1 MTLNYGVLGIRQ
13 RDYRVYIAFES
24 QLTALCAE
32 LVSFFEDYDSGAYDA
47 AYGHL
52 QTIMASKMTHIG
64 EMRKDSIDV
73 SIADGDSVEGNEIGK
88 FVMSKTGTFSCELI
102 NATPDN
108 KNALANADS
117 QEAIIMLVEIS
128 NNRIENFNDAGA
140 FFELHEIVFVGNME
154 SIIDGLDSGVGGSFS
169 YSEKDTG
176 GTIPT
181 STISIEKKVPN
192 AASFRKIIDQ
202 PYDYKE
208 IVDAIVLGD
217 SAGWSAPEDG
227 TIHPAWIPPIDDS
240 VTGYLVEVATANT
253 FGSTIVKSVELVG
266 AAQTKAVITG
276 LTNGVEY
283 FVRVRA
289 MVGQYPKSNYSNV
302 ESDTPSA

>member
-1 MTLNYGVLGIRQ
+1 MALNYGTLGIRQ

-32 LVSFFEDYDSGAYDA
+32 LVSFFEDYDFGAYDA

-128 NNRIENFNDAGA
+128 DNRMENFNDAGA

-202 PYDYKE
+202 PYDYE
-208 IVDAIVLGD
+208 EEVDAIVLDEIWEAGGSGELVPSWTD
-217 SAGWSAPEDG
+217 SADA
-227 TIHPAWIPPIDDS
+227 S
-240 VTGYLVEVATANT
+240 VTGYLVEVATSNT
-253 FGSTIVKSVELVG
+253 FDNTIVQSVEVDVG
-266 AAQTKAVITG
+266 QEGVHITG
-276 LTNGVEY
+276 LTNGIEY

-289 MVGQYPKSNYSNV
+289 MVGRYPKSKYSNI
-302 ESDTPSA
+302 ESGTPTAL

>member
-1 MTLNYGVLGIRQ
+1 MALNYGTLGIRQ

-24 QLTALCAE
+24 QLAALCAE
-32 LVSFFEDYDSGAYDA
+32 LVSFFEDYDSGAYAA

-52 QTIMASKMTHIG
+52 ETIMASKMTHIG
-64 EMRKDSIDV
+64 EMRKDSIDS

-88 FVMSKTGTFSCELI
+88 FVMSKTGTFACELI

-108 KNALANADS
+108 KNALAAADG
-117 QEAIIMLVEIS
+117 QEAVIMLVEL
-128 NNRIENFNDAGA
+128 NDTRMENFNDAGA
-140 FFELHEIVFVGNME
+140 FFQLHELIFIANVD
-154 SIIDGLDSGVGGSFS
+154 SIIAGSVSGVGGSFS

-181 STISIEKKVPN
+181 STISIEKKVPK

-202 PYDYKE
+202 PSDYNTE
-208 IVDAIVLGD
+208 VNPIVLHEVWGIGGSGELVPDWTD
-217 SAGWSAPEDG
+217 S
-227 TIHPAWIPPIDDS
+227 IDAS

-253 FGSTIVKSVELVG
+253 FGNTIVQSVEVG
-266 AAQTKAVITG
+266 VGGREITIIAG
-276 LTNGVEY
+276 LTNGTEY

-289 MVGQYPKSNYSNV
+289 MVGRYPKSKYSNI
-302 ESDTPSA
+302 ESGTPVAL

>member
-1 MTLNYGVLGIRQ
+1 MALNYGTLGIRQ

-24 QLTALCAE
+24 QLAALCAA
-32 LVSFFEDYDSGAYDA
+32 LVDFFAEYNSGAYDN
-47 AYGHL
+47 AYEHL
-52 QTIMASKMTHIG
+52 ETIMASKMTHIG

-88 FVMSKTGTFSCELI
+88 FVMSKTGTFACELI

-108 KNALANADS
+108 KNALAAADG
-117 QEAIIMLVEIS
+117 QEAIIMLVEL
-128 NNRIENFNDAGA
+128 NDTRMENFNDAGA
-140 FFELHEIVFVGNME
+140 FFQLHELIFIANVD
-154 SIIDGLDSGVGGSFS
+154 SIIAGSVSGVGGSFS

-202 PYDYKE
+202 PYDYDE
-208 IVDAIVLGD
+208 IVDTVVLKD
-217 SAGWSAPEDG
+217 SADWSMSTDG
-227 TIHPAWIPPIDDS
+227 TIMPEWVRSIDAS
-240 VTGYLVEVATANT
+240 VTGYLVDVATAET
-253 FGSTIVKSVELVG
+253 FGDTIVKSVEVS
-266 AAQTKAVITG
+266 ASQDTVTITG
-276 LTNGVEY
+276 LTNGTEH

-302 ESDTPSA
+302 ETDMPSA

>member
-1 MTLNYGVLGIRQ
+1 MALNYGVLGIRQ

-88 FVMSKTGTFSCELI
+88 FVMSKTGTFACELI

-108 KNALANADS
+108 KNALAAADG
-117 QEAIIMLVEIS
+117 QEAVIMLVEL
-128 NNRIENFNDAGA
+128 NDTRMENFLDAGA
-140 FFELHEIVFVGNME
+140 FFQLHELIFIANVD
-154 SIIDGLDSGVGGSFS
+154 SILAGSVKGIAGSFS

-202 PYDYKE
+202 PYDYNTE
-208 IVDAIVLGD
+208 VNPIVLHDVWKMGESGELVPSWTD
-217 SAGWSAPEDG
+217 STDA
-227 TIHPAWIPPIDDS
+227 S

-253 FGSTIVKSVELVG
+253 FDNTIVQSVEVDVG
-266 AAQTKAVITG
+266 QQEVTITG
-276 LTNGVEY
+276 LTNGTKY

-289 MVGQYPKSNYSNV
+289 MVGRYPKSKYSNI
-302 ESDTPSA
+302 ESGIPAAP

>member
-1 MTLNYGVLGIRQ
+1 MALNYGVLGIRQ

-202 PYDYKE
+202 PYDYE
-208 IVDAIVLGD
+208 EEVDAIELLQVDVGSGELSPSWID
-217 SAGWSAPEDG
+217 STDA
-227 TIHPAWIPPIDDS
+227 S

-253 FGSTIVKSVELVG
+253 FDNTIVQSVEVDVDEG
-266 AAQTKAVITG
+266 SVVITG
-276 LTNGVEY
+276 LTNGTEY

-289 MVGQYPKSNYSNV
+289 MVGRYPKSKYSNI
-302 ESDTPSA
+302 ESGTPTAS

>member
-1 MTLNYGVLGIRQ
+1 MALNYGTLGIRQ

-32 LVSFFEDYDSGAYDA
+32 LVSFFELYDFGAYDA
-47 AYGHL
+47 AYSYL
-52 QTIMASKMTHIG
+52 ETIMASMTHIG

-117 QEAIIMLVEIS
+117 QEAIIMLVEI
-128 NNRIENFNDAGA
+128 NDNRMENFNDAGA

-202 PYDYKE
+202 PYDYDE
-208 IVDAIVLGD
+208 IVDTIVLSD
-217 SAGWSAPEDG
+217 SATWDAPGDG
-227 TIHPAWIPPIDDS
+227 IIQPSWVPSIDDS
-240 VTGYLVEVATANT
+240 VTGYLIDVATANT
-253 FGSTIVKSVELVG
+253 FDSTIVQSVEVG
-266 AAQTKAVITG
+266 VGEGEITIAG
-276 LTNGVEY
+276 LTNGTKY

-302 ESDTPSA
+302 ESDTPSV

>member
-1 MTLNYGVLGIRQ
+1 MALNHGTLGIRQ

-32 LVSFFEDYDSGAYDA
+32 LVSFFEDYDSGAYAA

-52 QTIMASKMTHIG
+52 ETIMASKMTHIG

-88 FVMSKTGTFSCELI
+88 FVMSKTGTFACELI

-108 KNALANADS
+108 KNALAAADG
-117 QEAIIMLVEIS
+117 QEAIIMLVEL
-128 NNRIENFNDAGA
+128 NDTRMENFNDAGA
-140 FFELHEIVFVGNME
+140 FFQLHELIFIANVD
-154 SIIDGLDSGVGGSFS
+154 SIIAGSVSGVGGSFS

-202 PYDYKE
+202 PYDYDE
-208 IVDAIVLGD
+208 IVDTVVLKD
-217 SAGWSAPEDG
+217 SADWSAPADG
-227 TIHPAWIPPIDDS
+227 IITPEWVRSIDAS
-240 VTGYLVEVATANT
+240 VTGYLVDVATAET
-253 FGSTIVKSVELVG
+253 FGDTIVKSVEVS
-266 AAQTKAVITG
+266 ASQDTVTITG
-276 LTNGVEY
+276 LTNGIEH

-302 ESDTPSA
+302 ESDTPSE

>member
-154 SIIDGLDSGVGGSFS
+154 SIINGLDSGVGGSFS

-202 PYDYKE
+202 PYDYDE
-208 IVDAIVLGD
+208 EVDAIVLHETTAWGPGGSGKLVPGWTD
-217 SAGWSAPEDG
+217 SMNA
-227 TIHPAWIPPIDDS
+227 S
-240 VTGYLVEVATANT
+240 VTGYLVEVATSNT
-253 FGSTIVKSVELVG
+253 FDNTIVQSVEVDVG
-266 AAQTKAVITG
+266 EGEVTITG
-276 LTNGVEY
+276 LTNGIEY

-289 MVGQYPKSNYSNV
+289 MVGRYPKSKYSNI
-302 ESDTPSA
+302 ESGTPAAP

>member
-32 LVSFFEDYDSGAYDA
+32 LVSFFEDYDSGDYDA
-47 AYGHL
+47 AYVHL

>member
-1 MTLNYGVLGIRQ
+1 MALNYGVLGIRQ

-32 LVSFFEDYDSGAYDA
+32 LVSFFEDYDSGAYND

-128 NNRIENFNDAGA
+128 DNRMENFNDAGA

-181 STISIEKKVPN
+181 SAISIEKKVPN

-202 PYDYKE
+202 PYDYDE
-208 IVDAIVLGD
+208 IVDAIVLDD
-217 SAGWSAPEDG
+217 SAGWDAPGDG
-227 TIHPAWIPPIDDS
+227 TIYPSWVASIDAS

-253 FGSTIVKSVELVG
+253 FGSTIVKSVEVVG
-266 AAQTKAVITG
+266 AAETDVTITG
-276 LTNGVEY
+276 LMNGIEH

>member
-1 MTLNYGVLGIRQ
+1 MALNYGVLGIRQ

-32 LVSFFEDYDSGAYDA
+32 LASFFEDYNSGAYDA

-117 QEAIIMLVEIS
+117 QEAIIMLVEIGD
-128 NNRIENFNDAGA
+128 NRIENFNDAGA

-154 SIIDGLDSGVGGSFS
+154 SIINGLDSGVGGSFS

-202 PYDYKE
+202 PYDYDG
-208 IVDAIVLGD
+208 IVDAIVLKDYTGWDAPGD
-217 SAGWSAPEDG
+217 R
-227 TIHPAWIPPIDDS
+227 TITPAWVASTDAS

-253 FGSTIVKSVELVG
+253 FGSTIVKSVEVVG
-266 AAQTKAVITG
+266 IAWTEAEITG
-276 LTNGVEY
+276 LTNGKEH

-289 MVGQYPKSNYSNV
+289 MVGQYPKSNYSNI
-302 ESDTPSA
+302 EKGIPG

>member
-1 MTLNYGVLGIRQ
+1 MALNYGTLGIRQ

-24 QLTALCAE
+24 QLAALCAE
-32 LVSFFEDYDSGAYDA
+32 LVSFFENYDSGAYVDA
-47 AYGHL
+47 YYGHL
-52 QTIMASKMTHIG
+52 ETIMASKMTHIG

-108 KNALANADS
+108 KNALAAADG
-117 QEAIIMLVEIS
+117 QEAIIMLVEL
-128 NNRIENFNDAGA
+128 NDTRMENFNDAGT
-140 FFELHEIVFVGNME
+140 FFQLHELIFIANVD
-154 SIIDGLDSGVGGSFS
+154 SIIAGSVSGVGGSFS

-181 STISIEKKVPN
+181 STISIEKSVPN
-192 AASFRKIIDQ
+192 AGSFRKIIDQ
-202 PYDYKE
+202 PYDYNTE
-208 IVDAIVLGD
+208 VNPIVLHEVWGIGGSGELVPGWTD
-217 SAGWSAPEDG
+217 S
-227 TIHPAWIPPIDDS
+227 IDAS

-253 FGSTIVKSVELVG
+253 FGNTIVQSVEVG
-266 AAQTKAVITG
+266 VGEGEITIAG
-276 LTNGVEY
+276 LTNGTEY

-289 MVGQYPKSNYSNV
+289 MVGRYPKSKYSNI
-302 ESDTPSA
+302 ESGTPTAP